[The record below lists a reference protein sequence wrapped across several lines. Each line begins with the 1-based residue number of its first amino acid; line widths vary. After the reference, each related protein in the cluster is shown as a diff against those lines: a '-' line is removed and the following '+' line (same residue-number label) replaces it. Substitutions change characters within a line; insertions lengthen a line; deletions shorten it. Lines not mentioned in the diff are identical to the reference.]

1 MDSEDEQDDDHDDII
16 MMMVITMTRNQ
27 FAKSLQ
33 LTNFSREIVPPA
45 PTQSFFKLD
54 KDLVLWLG
62 IM

>member
-1 MDSEDEQDDDHDDII
+1 MDSEDEQGDDLDDT
-16 MMMVITMTRNQ
+16 MMMAITMTRNQ

-54 KDLVLWLG
+54 KDLVLC
-62 IM
+62 

>member
-1 MDSEDEQDDDHDDII
+1 MDSEDEQGDDLDDT
-16 MMMVITMTRNQ
+16 MMMAITMTRNQ

-33 LTNFSREIVPPA
+33 LTNFFREIVPPA

-54 KDLVLWLG
+54 KDLVSWLG

>member
-1 MDSEDEQDDDHDDII
+1 MDSEDEQGDDLDET
-16 MMMVITMTRNQ
+16 MMMAITMTRNQ
-27 FAKSLQ
+27 FAKSLH
-33 LTNFSREIVPPA
+33 LTNFSREIVHPA